1 MSKNF
6 DSSLKNLGPEL
17 RLQIN
22 REIESMADPD
32 WETIFATQPV
42 DGTQA
47 SDSTQPAAGYRKLRR
62 YSALLRVAA
71 FLALAVI
78 SFGGVKAYQ
87 IYALNKIFKL
97 ETQNMVDRIFAEP
110 LVKDIEFRLADNCK
124 DLSDWLQELESST
137 AWYLENDNNNY
148 LD

>member
-1 MSKNF
+1 MSKSL
-6 DSSLKNLGPEL
+6 DSHFKNLGTEL
-17 RLQIN
+17 RLQID

-32 WETIFATQPV
+32 WETIFT
-42 DGTQA
+42 
-47 SDSTQPAAGYRKLRR
+47 TQPASGSRKVR
-62 YSALLRVAA
+62 YSALLRIAA

-87 IYALNKIFKL
+87 SYTFNKIFKL
-97 ETQNMVDRIFAEP
+97 ETQSMVDRIFSEP
-110 LVKDIEFRLADNCK
+110 LVKDIEFKLADNYQ

-137 AWYLENDNNNY
+137 AWYFGNDNNNY

>member
-6 DSSLKNLGPEL
+6 DSHLKNLGPDL
-17 RLQIN
+17 RLQID
-22 REIESMADPD
+22 REIESMAAPD

-42 DGTQA
+42 DGTQ
-47 SDSTQPAAGYRKLRR
+47 PAAGSRKLRR

-87 IYALNKIFKL
+87 SYALNKIFKL
-97 ETQNMVDRIFAEP
+97 ETQSMVDRIFAEP
-110 LVKDIEFRLADNCK
+110 MVKDIEFRLADNYK
-124 DLSDWLQELESST
+124 DVSDWLQELESST

>member
-6 DSSLKNLGPEL
+6 DNQLKNLGTEL
-17 RLQIN
+17 RLQID

-32 WETIFATQPV
+32 WETIFT
-42 DGTQA
+42 TQA
-47 SDSTQPAAGYRKLRR
+47 AAGSRNVR

-78 SFGGVKAYQ
+78 SYGGVKAYQ
-87 IYALNKIFKL
+87 NYTLDKIFKL
-97 ETQNMVDRIFAEP
+97 ETQSMVDQIFAEP
-110 LVKDIEFRLADNCK
+110 LVKDIEFRLADNYK
-124 DLSDWLQELESST
+124 DVSDWLQELESST
-137 AWYLENDNNNY
+137 AWYFGNENNNY